1 MISQKDEIKIAESL
15 GIEVRFDEAT
25 RDINAIIGTEEQ
37 LEEFHRLCGVLKE
50 QFEHEAN
57 LIRENQ

>member
-50 QFEHEAN
+50 QFEHEAE
-57 LIRENQ
+57 I